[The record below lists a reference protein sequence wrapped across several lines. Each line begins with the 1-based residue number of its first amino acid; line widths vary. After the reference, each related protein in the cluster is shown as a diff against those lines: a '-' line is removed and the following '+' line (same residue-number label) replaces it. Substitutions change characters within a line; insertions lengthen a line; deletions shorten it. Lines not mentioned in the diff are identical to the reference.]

1 MFSSFFGGGYLI
13 LKPVFAVD
21 ILDVGAQGQGI
32 LLAAAGIGSLS
43 ATLWISTRGRL
54 RGSGASLVGGAA
66 MSGISHAA
74 FALTARYVGSYPL
87 AIALMFTTGLFTST
101 YLIAAMAS
109 LQAIVPDRLRGRI
122 MALYGISWSVMLLG
136 GFQAGLIANFIGAAL
151 AVTIGGLL
159 VTAFALGPALAN
171 RGVLAIDAEG
181 RRSHTIGRMA
191 AGPSTD

>member
-1 MFSSFFGGGYLI
+1 
-13 LKPVFAVD
+13 
-21 ILDVGAQGQGI
+21 
-32 LLAAAGIGSLS
+32 
-43 ATLWISTRGRL
+43 
-54 RGSGASLVGGAA
+54 
-66 MSGISHAA
+66 MSGISLAA